1 LDPVLAAFLLTAGAG
16 LATGIGSAIPFF
28 FKDFKKKYLAFF
40 LGLSAGVMIIVSFME
55 LMVNALQA
63 LESYWVYLAFF
74 VGMGVVALIDFLIP
88 HEKNLHHMQKDCDS
102 ISKIQ
107 EECQDCEEEE
117 KSDEEDLV
125 ELRVTDE
132 ETGEEAKTKSL
143 TRTGVLTAL
152 AIAIHN
158 FPEGIATFATA
169 LDDISLGITIAIAIA
184 IHNIPEGISVSIPI
198 YFATKSKW
206 KSFGI
211 SLASGMAEPIGA
223 AIAYLILRPFL
234 TPAVLAISL
243 ASVAGIM
250 VYISIDEL
258 IPVAHEYGSGHLV
271 MGGVVLGMLIMAGS
285 LVLFKFL

>member
-1 LDPVLAAFLLTAGAG
+1 
-16 LATGIGSAIPFF
+16 
-28 FKDFKKKYLAFF
+28 
-40 LGLSAGVMIIVSFME
+40 MIIVSFME
-55 LMVNALQA
+55 LMVKALQS

-74 VGMGVVALIDFLIP
+74 VGMGIVALIDFLIP
-88 HEKNLHHMQKDCDS
+88 HEKNLHHMTKDCNS

-107 EECQDCEEEE
+107 GECQDCEDEK
-117 KSDEEDLV
+117 KSDEEELV
-125 ELRVTDE
+125 DLRVTDE
-132 ETGEEAKTKSL
+132 ETGEKAKTNSL

-158 FPEGIATFATA
+158 FPEGI
-169 LDDISLGITIAIAIA
+169 
-184 IHNIPEGISVSIPI
+184 SVSIPI

-206 KSFGI
+206 KSFGL

-234 TPAVLAISL
+234 NAAVLAISL

-258 IPVAHEYGSGHLV
+258 IPVAHDYDSGHLV
-271 MGGVVLGMLIMAGS
+271 MAGVVLGMLIMAGS
-285 LVLFKFL
+285 LVLFEFII